1 MVSLWQIVNAVII
14 YSWLASVIW
23 LLWRHALGG
32 GTHVHR
38 LQILLNE
45 NTQKS
50 IEAAIK
56 SAEAAQ
62 EAATAALKMAELLEK
77 NRHA

>member
-1 MVSLWQIVNAVII
+1 MTIWQIINAIII
-14 YSWLASVIW
+14 YAWLASVVW

-32 GTHVHR
+32 GAHVHR
-38 LQILLNE
+38 LHLLLNE

-50 IEAAIK
+50 VEAANK
-56 SAEAAQ
+56 SAEAAH
-62 EAATAALKMAELLEK
+62 EAAQAALKMAELLEK